1 MSIYTDNIQDML
13 ADDSKIAIRQ
23 LESDAMA
30 GNLEATYLLGKV
42 YYDGVYYPPNS
53 NKVLGLWEKGAQN
66 GSIDC
71 LRALGDC
78 HFFGFGY
85 EESNEKAMEIYNE
98 VLRKSPNVIKHYA
111 RLVVCTVTAGVL
123 PKTYLMLSLF

>member
-98 VLRKSPNVIKHYA
+98 VLRKSPNDHQ
-111 RLVVCTVTAGVL
+111 
-123 PKTYLMLSLF
+123 

>member
-53 NKVLGLWEKGAQN
+53 NKVLGLWEIG
-66 GSIDC
+66 
-71 LRALGDC
+71 RASC
-78 HFFGFGY
+78 R
-85 EESNEKAMEIYNE
+85 ER
-98 VLRKSPNVIKHYA
+98 V
-111 RLVVCTVTAGVL
+111 
-123 PKTYLMLSLF
+123 

>member
-42 YYDGVYYPPNS
+42 YYDESTTLLTQIKFLDFGRKAHKTVALT
-53 NKVLGLWEKGAQN
+53 VCELWVIAT
-66 GSIDC
+66 S
-71 LRALGDC
+71 LALAMK
-78 HFFGFGY
+78 
-85 EESNEKAMEIYNE
+85 KAMK
-98 VLRKSPNVIKHYA
+98 RQWKFTMK
-111 RLVVCTVTAGVL
+111 
-123 PKTYLMLSLF
+123 F

>member
-1 MSIYTDNIQDML
+1 MSIYTDKIQDML
-13 ADDSKIAIRQ
+13 AGNSEIAIRQ
-23 LESDAMA
+23 LENDAMA

-42 YYDGVYYPPNS
+42 YYDGVYCPPNS
-53 NKVLGLWEKGAQN
+53 NKSVGLWEKGAQN

-98 VLRKSPNVIKHYA
+98 VLRKKLMIIKHYA
-111 RLVVCTVTAGVL
+111 RLVVCTVTVGVF
-123 PKTYLMLSLF
+123 PKMSLMPSLF

>member
-42 YYDGVYYPPNS
+42 YYDGVYYDY
-53 NKVLGLWEKGAQN
+53 
-66 GSIDC
+66 I
-71 LRALGDC
+71 
-78 HFFGFGY
+78 
-85 EESNEKAMEIYNE
+85 
-98 VLRKSPNVIKHYA
+98 
-111 RLVVCTVTAGVL
+111 
-123 PKTYLMLSLF
+123 